1 MALRMPA
8 LLALLLSFDVLPLL
22 SDGLLWCYFHSFNVG
37 RDINTVKKYR
47 AGRISYK
54 QGIKKTKLDQSY
66 VCEGD
71 K

>member
-47 AGRISYK
+47 AGRISYNFSK
-54 QGIKKTKLDQSY
+54 NRTRNK
-66 VCEGD
+66 EN
-71 K
+71 